1 MICEGKVLMK
11 GFLSCSAR
19 GSGAAL
25 LTLALALALVATSAV
40 PGHAQTLFRQLSQD
54 TFTNSS
60 SQHMTEV
67 EPHAFASGP
76 VIVAAFQ
83 VARIS
88 SGGGADIGWA
98 TSLNGGISWSNG
110 YLPGLTQFGPGG
122 GPNSAASDAAVAY
135 DAKHGV
141 WLICT
146 LPLGNSFD
154 LVAVSSS
161 NDAIHWNNPVYVIT
175 NQDADKNWIAC
186 DNTASSPHYGN
197 CYVEWDNPDV
207 GDMLYMST

>member
-1 MICEGKVLMK
+1 
-11 GFLSCSAR
+11 
-19 GSGAAL
+19 
-25 LTLALALALVATSAV
+25 
-40 PGHAQTLFRQLSQD
+40 
-54 TFTNSS
+54 
-60 SQHMTEV
+60 MTEV

-76 VIVAAFQ
+76 TIVAAFQ

-146 LPLGNSFD
+146 LPLGNASTRRGQQLQRRHPLEQSRLCD
-154 LVAVSSS
+154 HEPGRRQELDRLRQHCLQSSLR
-161 NDAIHWNNPVYVIT
+161 
-175 NQDADKNWIAC
+175 Q
-186 DNTASSPHYGN
+186 
-197 CYVEWDNPDV
+197 
-207 GDMLYMST
+207 LLR